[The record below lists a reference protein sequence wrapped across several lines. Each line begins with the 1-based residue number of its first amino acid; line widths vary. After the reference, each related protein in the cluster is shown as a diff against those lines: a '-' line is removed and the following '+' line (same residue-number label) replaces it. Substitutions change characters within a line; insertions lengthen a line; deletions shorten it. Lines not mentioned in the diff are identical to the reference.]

1 VIIPDSTR
9 MFREAAEAPRVVRE
23 QLLRN
28 REVVARAADQL
39 RSLAPRAVVTCA
51 RGSSDHAATF
61 AKYLIETRAGILTS
75 SAAPSVSS
83 VYAARADLE
92 RTLFL
97 AISQSGASP
106 DLVAT
111 AQSAKD
117 AGAFVIALVNA
128 EGSPLAQVAH
138 LTIPLSAGSETSV
151 AATKSY
157 IASLA
162 AIVHLVGCWQDDRD
176 MLAALDLAPASLAR
190 AWELDWTAV
199 AAALQPVTGLYVVG
213 RGLGLGAAQEAA
225 LKLKETCGLHAE
237 AFSAAEVRHGPMA
250 LVGEDFPVLMFAQA
264 DETREGVEALASE
277 LAARGATVMLASARP
292 ISGSNG
298 SSGNGSNGHGSSGPH
313 PAAAAPFLRLT
324 SIAAHPA
331 IEPMLFVQSF
341 YRVANA
347 LSIARG
353 RDPDHPP
360 HLSKVTE
367 TV

>member
-9 MFREAAEAPRVVRE
+9 MFREAAEGPLVVRE
-23 QLLRN
+23 QLGRN
-28 REVVARAADQL
+28 REAVARAGVKL
-39 RSLAPRAVVTCA
+39 RELAPRAVVTCA

-61 AKYLIETRAGILTS
+61 AKYLIETRLGVLTS

-83 VYAARADLE
+83 VYAAQADL
-92 RTLFL
+92 RGTLFL

-111 AQSAKD
+111 AEAAKT
-117 AGAFVIALVNA
+117 AGAYVIAMVNV
-128 EGSPLAQVAH
+128 ESSPLAQSAH
-138 LTIPLSAGSETSV
+138 LAIPLCAGRETSV

-162 AIVHLVGCWQDDRD
+162 AIAHLVGHWHGDDD
-176 MLAALDLAPASLAR
+176 LLSALELAPVSLAR
-190 AWELDWTAV
+190 AWGLDWTSA
-199 AAALQPVTGLYVVG
+199 AAALQPATNLYVVG
-213 RGLGLGAAQEAA
+213 RGLGLGVVQEAA

-237 AFSAAEVRHGPMA
+237 AFSAAEVKHGPMA
-250 LVGEDFPVLMFAQA
+250 LVREGFPVLVFSQN
-264 DETREGVEALASE
+264 DETRAGVEALAKE
-277 LAARGATVMLASARP
+277 LSARGGTVMLAS
-292 ISGSNG
+292 SGA
-298 SSGNGSNGHGSSGPH
+298 P
-313 PAAAAPFLRLT
+313 PAAKLMRLEML
-324 SIAAHPA
+324 SAHPA
-331 IEPMLFVQSF
+331 IEPMLFIQSF

-353 RDPDHPP
+353 RDPDSPP

>member
-1 VIIPDSTR
+1 MIIPDSTR
-9 MFREAAEAPRVVRE
+9 MFREAAEAPLAVRE
-23 QLLRN
+23 QLRRN
-28 REVVARAADQL
+28 RDVVVQAAEQL
-39 RSLAPRAVVTCA
+39 RDLAPRAVVTCA

-61 AKYLIETRAGILTS
+61 AKYLIETRMGILTS

-83 VYAARADLE
+83 VYAAKADLE
-92 RTLFL
+92 GTLFL

-106 DLVAT
+106 DLVA
-111 AQSAKD
+111 SAEAARK
-117 AGAFVIALVNA
+117 AGAFVVALVNA
-128 EGSPLAQVAH
+128 DGSPLAQAAH
-138 LTIPLSAGSETSV
+138 LSIPLCAGSETSV

-162 AIVHLVGCWQDDRD
+162 AVVHLVGHWQRD
-176 MLAALDLAPASLAR
+176 EEMLAALELAPVSLAR
-190 AWELDWTAV
+190 AWGLDWTAA
-199 AAALQPVTGLYVVG
+199 AAALQPVTGLYVVA

-250 LVGEDFPVLMFAQA
+250 LVGESFPVLLFAQS
-264 DETREGVEALASE
+264 DETREGVETLASE
-277 LAARGATVMLASARP
+277 LSARGATVMLASARLGGCQKR
-292 ISGSNG
+292 SAGAG
-298 SSGNGSNGHGSSGPH
+298 V
-313 PAAAAPFLRLT
+313 AAASVGAANLLPLEM
-324 SIAAHPA
+324 IPAHPA
-331 IEPMLFVQSF
+331 IEPMLFIQSF

-353 RDPDHPP
+353 RDPDSPP